1 MTEKHSPVHP
11 ALRVDFVTAPWK
23 RRRRINFNAW
33 ARITP
38 ETQHISAV
46 PSAPVPLLSR
56 SGLLRRDRVPPDDLA
71 LMREILVEKTEVDRR
86 PLAKSGL

>member
-38 ETQHISAV
+38 GTQHIPPCRQPRC
-46 PSAPVPLLSR
+46 PSS
-56 SGLLRRDRVPPDDLA
+56 RVPGFCDVTGFPRMSSL
-71 LMREILVEKTEVDRR
+71 
-86 PLAKSGL
+86 